1 MKKSLYQIPGKQQQ
15 SDAAN
20 SKSKQA
26 ILPEARIETEKDEYV
41 VYVDMPGLDRK
52 DFSVSFCENQLK
64 ISGNR
69 PIHIA
74 GTTVKRPLFLNSWEQ
89 SFLLPA
95 DADTMLTAALFRKG
109 ELEIHIPKCRKQ
121 EFNTSALI
129 EVVVY

>member
-20 SKSKQA
+20 TKSKQT
-26 ILPEARIETEKDEYV
+26 ILPEARIETEKNEYV
-41 VYVDMPGLDRK
+41 VYVDMPGLERK

-64 ISGNR
+64 ISGIR

-109 ELEIHIPKCRKQ
+109 ELEISKMPETRI
-121 EFNTSALI
+121 
-129 EVVVY
+129 